1 MWVWLPVQGGDI
13 HLTGVQRSSSGGAE
27 VSEWQST
34 PSRQVN
40 HESEGKQ
47 RGRRGVERKSQPSFT
62 TAAPECARS
71 SDVDGGVGRSFG
83 FSTRRF
89 GGGEKRSG
97 CALSS
102 MR

>member
-1 MWVWLPVQGGDI
+1 M
-13 HLTGVQRSSSGGAE
+13 
-27 VSEWQST
+27 SEWLST

-47 RGRRGVERKSQPSFT
+47 RGRRGVKRKSPPSFT
-62 TAAPECARS
+62 TAAPERARS

-89 GGGEKRSG
+89 GGGEKRLG